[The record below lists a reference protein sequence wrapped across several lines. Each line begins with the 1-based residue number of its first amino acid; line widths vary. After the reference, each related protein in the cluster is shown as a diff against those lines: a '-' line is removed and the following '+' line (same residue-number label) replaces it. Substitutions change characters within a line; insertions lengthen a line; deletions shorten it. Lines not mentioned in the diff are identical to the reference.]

1 VSAVAA
7 TSTAVAPPNKMILGT
22 PDKMIADISDP
33 LKFTLPGAFVMEH
46 GESTV
51 RCDRRHS
58 EVEKIPHTT

>member
-1 VSAVAA
+1 
-7 TSTAVAPPNKMILGT
+7 MILGT